1 MIIKNLKNFK
11 FKDSMGVYSMS
22 GYALYVEGKGFVSL
36 DGEIPYAPVGGRK
49 ALQSIIEM
57 GGFTEEPAYIMP
69 IN

>member
-36 DGEIPYAPVGGRK
+36 DGQYPYSPIGGRL
-49 ALQSIIEM
+49 ALKSIIET
-57 GGFTEEPAYIMP
+57 GLTEEPAYIMP